1 MERSMSVRTRMV
13 HEGSLAVGLLDLV
26 VGGVLADSEHL
37 VVVFPLALLQLQ
49 LGGLQQL
56 LVF

>member
-1 MERSMSVRTRMV
+1 MV

-26 VGGVLADSEHL
+26 VGGVLADAEHL

-49 LGGLQQL
+49 LGALQEL